1 MKLKKGI
8 FLFLLF
14 IPKFILGQGVSML
27 PSYLPENLYGSWVDG
42 ENNISLIV
50 SENYIVIQ
58 NELFYYNNIVK
69 ESDIINFTCVKDF
82 NVKYISITTIDSTS
96 ISLDESY
103 KITKLTKVLANTE
116 NKLPKTLF
124 GNWFD
129 SKNKVELLEK
139 EVLFLDNSYV
149 IDYLVSTNNI
159 KYYFVLYRDGD
170 YYYSYNY
177 INDNGHFL
185 NTDFDKNVLFKK
197 ESFFHKHRIAF
208 ITLFT
213 IALFILGYC
222 LFKWRITLAKK
233 RETTK
238 RLFVEMQLKS
248 IRSQMNPH
256 FLFNALS
263 AIQNL
268 INKGDNEKAN
278 HYLTEFSQL
287 MRLTLDKSEKGL
299 VPLHDEIE
307 SIKKYLELER
317 LRFSFKY
324 KLTVDSKIN
333 KHEVEIPAMLIQ
345 PFVENAIVHGL
356 NEKKG
361 EKNLTIDFKI
371 ENDNLRCLI
380 TDNGIGINTAQAKKR
395 SNLKRE
401 KYGIKLAQDRIGLIN
416 ENYKTNAKIKIT
428 DVSILESEKTGT
440 TVEISMPLRY

>member
-149 IDYLVSTNNI
+149 IDYLVSTNSW
-159 KYYFVLYRDGD
+159 Y
-170 YYYSYNY
+170 
-177 INDNGHFL
+177 
-185 NTDFDKNVLFKK
+185 
-197 ESFFHKHRIAF
+197 
-208 ITLFT
+208 
-213 IALFILGYC
+213 
-222 LFKWRITLAKK
+222 
-233 RETTK
+233 
-238 RLFVEMQLKS
+238 RLFV
-248 IRSQMNPH
+248 
-256 FLFNALS
+256 
-263 AIQNL
+263 
-268 INKGDNEKAN
+268 
-278 HYLTEFSQL
+278 
-287 MRLTLDKSEKGL
+287 
-299 VPLHDEIE
+299 
-307 SIKKYLELER
+307 
-317 LRFSFKY
+317 
-324 KLTVDSKIN
+324 
-333 KHEVEIPAMLIQ
+333 
-345 PFVENAIVHGL
+345 
-356 NEKKG
+356 
-361 EKNLTIDFKI
+361 
-371 ENDNLRCLI
+371 
-380 TDNGIGINTAQAKKR
+380 
-395 SNLKRE
+395 
-401 KYGIKLAQDRIGLIN
+401 
-416 ENYKTNAKIKIT
+416 
-428 DVSILESEKTGT
+428 
-440 TVEISMPLRY
+440 